1 MQPTLLDDAVLQPQK
16 CRFYASS
23 VSGAFP
29 AFVACLTGFL
39 TINYFFSLYSLLE
52 RLIICQGFS
61 FVEM

>member
-39 TINYFFSLYSLLE
+39 TINYFLAF
-52 RLIICQGFS
+52 IA